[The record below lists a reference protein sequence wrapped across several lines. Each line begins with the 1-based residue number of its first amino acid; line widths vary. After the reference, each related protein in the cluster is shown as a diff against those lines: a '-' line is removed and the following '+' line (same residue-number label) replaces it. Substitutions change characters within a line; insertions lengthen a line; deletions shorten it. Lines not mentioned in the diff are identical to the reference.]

1 MIVIERKTR
10 CMNNIY
16 IFIMLE
22 RRNRSFLFP
31 EKPLCS
37 MFILTEVEDTV
48 KIEPKSFSKTDNE
61 AIQDVL
67 NYKFANKVKVTV
79 TTSFT
84 RAHQAFILGDPR
96 CWSLHLRTRHFTC
109 NSWYYLTPRR
119 MQLRER

>member
-16 IFIMLE
+16 IFMMLE

-79 TTSFT
+79 T
-84 RAHQAFILGDPR
+84 AFFCASSP
-96 CWSLHLRTRHFTC
+96 SLHAR
-109 NSWYYLTPRR
+109 
-119 MQLRER
+119 